1 MRHTFF
7 LRRMVPAIFALL
19 MIATGIPRMDV
30 AAGSPAARERLVILF
45 THDMHSYFLPQRVA
59 TPDGPPVERGG
70 YAKLLSLIRENREG
84 DRTLLVDA
92 GDFSMGTL
100 FHTTF
105 MTEAAELRLMAA
117 MGYDVMTFG
126 NHDFDFHLD
135 GLAKALRKARVSE
148 KKLPIIVA
156 SNVVFSPDGKEDSNL
171 KEAFREYPVVPYA
184 VIERRGIR
192 IGLFGILGKDAQIDT
207 PFAKPVTFSDPVKT
221 SKKMVELLKD
231 KEKVD
236 LVVCLSHTG
245 TSPGKKNSEDE
256 DLARAVPEIDV
267 IISGHTHTV
276 LSKPIV
282 IGKTLIAS
290 SGSYGAYL
298 GRLAVDYEKGAGVT
312 LAGYEL
318 KPVTKEIPEDPD
330 LAREIAV
337 YGKDVDKGYLAAY
350 GSRVDQVVAES
361 AFDMETLEAAQ
372 AHPGETGI
380 GDMITDAFRYAVEKA
395 EGPRYEHI
403 DIAIEQLGGIRD
415 SFLKGPITVADI
427 FRTLSLGLGT
437 DGAPGYPLV
446 AYYIT
451 GKELK
456 DLLEV
461 ETTVG
466 NMKRDAHLQ
475 FSGVNFSF
483 NPHRIPFDRVTS
495 IQVRNAKGV
504 YEPVIPE
511 KRYRICIN
519 YYTAQMVNYVRNA
532 SYGLLSIM
540 PRDREGRIVTDTKQ
554 GIIDAD
560 AIAPGVQE
568 IKEWVALATY
578 MKSFPDVDGNG
589 IPDIPARYRQPEGR
603 FSPSPSWNP
612 IRLIAGGN
620 GITYGAIGIVILLH
634 ILGAVLIGFLFRL
647 IRRRIRMRKEIT
659 CLPTRTPD
667 ILP

>member
-1 MRHTFF
+1 MKHPFF
-7 LRRMVPAIFALL
+7 LRKIVPAIVALL
-19 MIATGIPRMDV
+19 MIAAGAGIPRMAL
-30 AAGSPAARERLVILF
+30 AAGEPGARERLVILF
-45 THDMHSYFLPQRVA
+45 THDMHSYFLPRRIA
-59 TPDGPPVERGG
+59 APDGLPVERGG

-84 DRTLLVDA
+84 GRTLLVDA

-105 MTEAAELRLMAA
+105 MTEAAEIRLMAA
-117 MGYDVMTFG
+117 MGYDVMTLG

-135 GLAKALRKARVSE
+135 GLAKALRKARATE
-148 KKLPIIVA
+148 KKLPVMVA
-156 SNVVFSPDGKEDSNL
+156 SNVVFSLDGKGDSNL
-171 KEAFREYPVVPYA
+171 KEAFREYPVVPYT

-207 PFAKPVTFSDPVKT
+207 PFAKPITFSDPVKT
-221 SKKMVELLKD
+221 SKTMVDLLKD

-236 LVVCLSHTG
+236 LIVCLSHTG
-245 TSPGKKNSEDE
+245 TSKVKKNSEDE
-256 DLARAVPEIDV
+256 TLARAVPEIDV

-282 IGKTLIAS
+282 IGKTLIVSA
-290 SGSYGAYL
+290 GSYGATL
-298 GRLAVDYEKGAGVT
+298 GRLTVDYEKGTGVA

-318 KPVTKEIPEDPD
+318 KLVTSQIPDDPG

-350 GSRVDQVVAES
+350 GSRVDQIVAES
-361 AFDMETLEAAQ
+361 AFDMETLDYAQ

-380 GDMITDAFRYAVEKA
+380 GDMITDGFRFAVEKA
-395 EGPRYEHI
+395 ERSHYEHI
-403 DIAIEQLGGIRD
+403 DIALQPLGNIRD

-437 DGAPGYPLV
+437 DGDPGYPLV

-466 NMKRDAHLQ
+466 NMKHDAHLQ

-504 YEPVIPE
+504 YEPVDPE
-511 KRYRICIN
+511 KLYRICMN

-532 SYGLLSIM
+532 SYGLLSIT
-540 PRDREGRIVTDTKQ
+540 PRDREGRPVADTKQ

-578 MKSFPDVDGNG
+578 MKSFPDLDGNG
-589 IPDIPARYRQPEGR
+589 IPDIPTRYRHPEGR
-603 FSPSPSWNP
+603 FSPAPSWNP

-620 GITYGAIGIVILLH
+620 GITYGVIGIGILLH
-634 ILGAVLIGFLFRL
+634 ILGIVVIGFFFRL
-647 IRRRIRMRKEIT
+647 IRRRIQT
-659 CLPTRTPD
+659 
-667 ILP
+667 

>member
-1 MRHTFF
+1 MRHPFF
-7 LRRMVPAIFALL
+7 LRGMVPAMVALL
-19 MIATGIPRMDV
+19 VIATGFPRMDV
-30 AAGSPAARERLVILF
+30 ATGGTTARERLVILF
-45 THDMHSYFLPQRVA
+45 THDLHSYFLPQRVA
-59 TPDGPPVERGG
+59 APDGPPLERGG
-70 YAKLLSLIRENREG
+70 YAKLLSLIRENREA

-117 MGYDVMTFG
+117 MGYDVMTLG
-126 NHDFDFHLD
+126 NHDFDFRPD
-135 GLAKALRKARVSE
+135 GLARMLRKARATE
-148 KKLPIIVA
+148 KKLPVIVA
-156 SNVVFSPDGKEDSNL
+156 SNVVFSSDGKGDGNL
-171 KEAFREYPVVPYA
+171 KEAFREYPVVPYT
-184 VIERRGIR
+184 VIERRGVR
-192 IGLFGILGKDAQIDT
+192 IGLFGILGKDAQVDA
-207 PFAKPVTFSDPVKT
+207 PFAKPVTFGDPVKT
-221 SKKMVELLKD
+221 SKKMVDLLKN
-231 KEKVD
+231 KENAD
-236 LVVCLSHTG
+236 LIVCLSHTG

-256 DLARAVPEIDV
+256 NLARAVPEIDV
-267 IISGHTHTV
+267 IVSGHTHTV

-282 IGKTLIAS
+282 VGKTLIVSA
-290 SGSYGAYL
+290 GSYGAYL

-312 LAGYEL
+312 LADYDL
-318 KPVTKEIPEDPD
+318 KPVTGEVPDDPG
-330 LAREIAV
+330 LLREIAR

-350 GSRVDQVVAES
+350 GYRVDQVVAES
-361 AFDMETLEAAQ
+361 AFDMETLGYAQ
-372 AHPGETGI
+372 ANPGETGI

-395 EGPRYEHI
+395 EGSRYEHI
-403 DIAIEQLGGIRD
+403 DIAIEPLGLIRD

-437 DGAPGYPLV
+437 DGEPGYPLV
-446 AYYIT
+446 AYHIT

-495 IQVRNAKGV
+495 IAVRNPKGV
-504 YEPVIPE
+504 HEPVVPE
-511 KRYRICIN
+511 KLYRVCMN
-519 YYTAQMVNYVRNA
+519 YYTAQMVNFVRDA
-532 SYGLLSIM
+532 SYGLLSIT
-540 PRDREGRIVTDTKQ
+540 PRDREGRPVADTKQ

-568 IKEWVALATY
+568 IKEWVALAMY
-578 MKSFPDVDGNG
+578 MKSFPDTDGNG
-589 IPDIPARYRQPEGR
+589 VPDIPERYRQPEGR

-620 GITYGAIGIVILLH
+620 WITYGAIGIGILLH
-634 ILGAVLIGFLFRL
+634 ILGIVLIGFVFRL
-647 IRRRIRMRKEIT
+647 VRRRIRMR
-659 CLPTRTPD
+659 R
-667 ILP
+667 

>member
-1 MRHTFF
+1 MRHPFF
-7 LRRMVPAIFALL
+7 LRKMVPAIVALL
-19 MIATGIPRMDV
+19 MIAAGIPRTDA
-30 AAGSPAARERLVILF
+30 AAGEPAARERLVILF
-45 THDMHSYFLPQRVA
+45 THDLHSYFLPRRVA
-59 TPDGPPVERGG
+59 TPDGPPIERGG
-70 YAKLLSLIRENREG
+70 YAKLLSLIRENRDG

-126 NHDFDFHLD
+126 NHDFDFHPD
-135 GLAKALRKARVSE
+135 GLAKALRKARATE
-148 KKLPIIVA
+148 KKLPVMVA
-156 SNVVFSPDGKEDSNL
+156 SNVVFSPDGKGDSNL
-171 KEAFREYPVVPYA
+171 KEAFREYPVVPYT

-207 PFAKPVTFSDPVKT
+207 PFAKPVTFSDPVET
-221 SKKMVELLKD
+221 SKKMVDLLKN
-231 KEKVD
+231 KEKADVI
-236 LVVCLSHTG
+236 VCLSHTG
-245 TSPGKKNSEDE
+245 TSKVKKNSEDE
-256 DLARAVPEIDV
+256 NLARAVPEIDV
-267 IISGHTHTV
+267 IVSGHTHTV

-282 IGKTLIAS
+282 IGKTLIVSA
-290 SGSYGAYL
+290 GSYGAYL
-298 GRLAVDYEKGAGVT
+298 GRLALDYEKGAGVT

-318 KPVTKEIPEDPD
+318 KPVTKEIPDDPD
-330 LAREIAV
+330 LAREIAM
-337 YGKDVDKGYLAAY
+337 YRKDVDKGYLAAY

-361 AFDMETLEAAQ
+361 AFDMETLDYAQ

-380 GDMITDAFRYAVEKA
+380 GDMITDAFRFAVEKA
-395 EGPRYEHI
+395 EGPHYEHI
-403 DIAIEQLGGIRD
+403 DIALQPLGNIRD
-415 SFLKGPITVADI
+415 SFLKGPITVGDI

-437 DGAPGYPLV
+437 DGEPGYPLV

-504 YEPVIPE
+504 YEPVDPE
-511 KRYRICIN
+511 KRYRICMN
-519 YYTAQMVNYVRNA
+519 YYTAQMVSYVRNA
-532 SYGLLSIM
+532 SYGLLSIT
-540 PRDREGRIVTDTKQ
+540 PRDREGRPVADTKQ

-578 MKSFPDVDGNG
+578 MKSFPDLDGNG
-589 IPDIPARYRQPEGR
+589 IPDIPARYRHPEGR
-603 FSPSPSWNP
+603 FSPAPSWNP

-620 GITYGAIGIVILLH
+620 GITYGAIGIGILLH
-634 ILGAVLIGFLFRL
+634 ILGIVLIGFFFRL
-647 IRRRIRMRKEIT
+647 IRRRIRIMS
-659 CLPTRTPD
+659 
-667 ILP
+667 

>member
-1 MRHTFF
+1 MRRHFF
-7 LRRMVPAIFALL
+7 LRKMVPVMVALL
-19 MIATGIPRMDV
+19 LVAIGFPRMDV
-30 AAGSPAARERLVILF
+30 ATGGPAARERLVILF
-45 THDMHSYFLPQRVA
+45 THDLHSYFLPQRVA
-59 TPDGPPVERGG
+59 APDGLPVERGG

-117 MGYDVMTFG
+117 MGYDVMTLG
-126 NHDFDFHLD
+126 NHDFDFHTD
-135 GLAKALRKARVSE
+135 GLAKAFRKARAAE
-148 KKLPIIVA
+148 KKLPVMVA
-156 SNVVFSPDGKEDSNL
+156 SNVVFSPDGKGDRNL

-184 VIERRGIR
+184 VIERRGVR

-207 PFAKPVTFSDPVKT
+207 PFAKPVTFSDPVET
-221 SKKMVELLKD
+221 SKQMVDLLKN
-231 KEKVD
+231 KEKTD
-236 LVVCLSHTG
+236 LIVCLSHTG
-245 TSPGKKNSEDE
+245 TAKVKKHSEDE
-256 DLARAVPEIDV
+256 NLARAVPEIDV
-267 IISGHTHTV
+267 IISGHTHTT
-276 LSKPIV
+276 LSNPIV
-282 IGKTLIAS
+282 IGKTLIVSA
-290 SGSYGAYL
+290 GSYGAYL

-318 KPVTKEIPEDPD
+318 KPVTSKIPADPD
-330 LAREIAV
+330 LAREIAK
-337 YGKDVDKGYLAAY
+337 YEKDVDKGYLAAY
-350 GSRVDQVVAES
+350 NSRLDQVVAES
-361 AFDMETLEAAQ
+361 AFDMETLDYAH

-395 EGPRYEHI
+395 EGARYEHI
-403 DIAIEQLGGIRD
+403 DIALQPLGNIRD

-437 DGAPGYPLV
+437 DGSPGYPLV
-446 AYYIT
+446 AYYTT

-461 ETTVG
+461 ETTIG
-466 NMKRDAHLQ
+466 NLKNDAHLQ

-483 NPHRIPFDRVTS
+483 NPHRVPFDRVTS

-504 YEPVIPE
+504 YEPVVPE
-511 KRYRICIN
+511 KLYRICMN

-532 SYGLLSIM
+532 SYGLLSVT
-540 PRDREGRIVTDTKQ
+540 PRDREGRPVADTRQ

-560 AIAPGVQE
+560 ALVPGVQE
-568 IKEWVALATY
+568 IKEWVALAAY
-578 MKSFPDVDGNG
+578 MKSFPDADGNG

-620 GITYGAIGIVILLH
+620 GITYGAIGILILLH
-634 ILGAVLIGFLFRL
+634 IVGIVLIGFVVRL
-647 IRRRIRMRKEIT
+647 IRRRIKT
-659 CLPTRTPD
+659 TKGH
-667 ILP
+667 